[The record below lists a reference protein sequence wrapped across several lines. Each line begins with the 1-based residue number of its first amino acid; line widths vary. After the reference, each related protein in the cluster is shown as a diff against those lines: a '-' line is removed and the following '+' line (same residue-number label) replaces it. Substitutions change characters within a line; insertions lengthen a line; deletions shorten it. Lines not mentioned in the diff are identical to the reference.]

1 MKDNVA
7 AFWVAIGAKP
17 VIGRFSLK
25 ALEESGFECPT
36 LSFPLRNPLEIAKN
50 AHKITQDGADNLL
63 DGILRND
70 IDITSETNIIQG
82 RLIF

>member
-50 AHKITQDGADNLL
+50 AHKITQDIFFSRKLECIHADIL
-63 DGILRND
+63 D
-70 IDITSETNIIQG
+70 
-82 RLIF
+82 